1 MSANVPVGRVG
12 KEDVCALI
20 SEGDRMQPAIR
31 YINAASCETDLGKMV
46 LEDRSMCEYVQSG
59 RESL

>member
-1 MSANVPVGRVG
+1 MG

-20 SEGDRMQPAIR
+20 SEGDRMQPATR

-46 LEDRSMCEYVQSG
+46 LEDRSMCKYVQSG